1 MAKYYTLVGS
11 AYWYVLKRPDK
22 AERELLGIEDR
33 NLLQI
38 LASSNQAEA
47 GMRLGL
53 LPVMIHRLIRISRKE
68 ASKAVQQ
75 GYYPV
80 KKLVVD
86 FDKTLFPANS
96 YPEPSK
102 PRWIHKLVAAYVRYK
117 YKRGWV
123 IILSTMR
130 EDNKGLPQAKAA
142 CERYNIPIDLYN
154 ENYPPDVAYWG
165 ESRKIGA
172 TVSIDDTQ
180 IGFIGWMLRRFG

>member
-1 MAKYYTLVGS
+1 MSRYYTLVGPS
-11 AYWYVLKRPDK
+11 YWYVLERPDK
-22 AERELLGIEDR
+22 RERKILGIKDR

-38 LASSNQAEA
+38 LASSNQLEA
-47 GMRLGL
+47 GMRLRF
-53 LPVMIHRLIRISRKE
+53 LPAMQYRLVRISRKE
-68 ASKAVQQ
+68 ANKAVQQ

-86 FDKTLFPANS
+86 FDKTLFPAKH
-96 YPEPSK
+96 YPEPLK

-142 CERYNIPIDLYN
+142 CELYNIPIDLYN
-154 ENYPPDVAYWG
+154 ENYLPDVTYWG

-180 IGFIGWMLRRFG
+180 VGFIGWMLRRFG